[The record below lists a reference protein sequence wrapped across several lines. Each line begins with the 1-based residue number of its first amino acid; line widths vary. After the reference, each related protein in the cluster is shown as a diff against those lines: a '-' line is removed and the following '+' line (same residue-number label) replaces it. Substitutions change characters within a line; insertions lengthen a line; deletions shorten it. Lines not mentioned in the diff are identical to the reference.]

1 MQEKKLHGSAGAVH
15 SVQCCYRL
23 LEVLTSECGGT
34 DYTINANQI
43 GKELH
48 VGESC

>member
-1 MQEKKLHGSAGAVH
+1 MREKELHGSAGAVH

-23 LEVLTSECGGT
+23 LEELTSECGGT
-34 DYTINANQI
+34 DYAINANRR

-48 VGESC
+48 VGES